1 MLAFIPSC
9 SLKYKP
15 AICTYIQH
23 REETRGRRKCD
34 YHNTV
39 IREQR
44 GKEGREA
51 QKQRRESEGLNSLA
65 CRAHQMSDPPWKK
78 KVNSSTSVSLEHT
91 CKQKCH
97 QLSVRK
103 SDQI

>member
-44 GKEGREA
+44 GKEGGGKRGTETKERE
-51 QKQRRESEGLNSLA
+51 
-65 CRAHQMSDPPWKK
+65 
-78 KVNSSTSVSLEHT
+78 
-91 CKQKCH
+91 
-97 QLSVRK
+97 
-103 SDQI
+103 